1 MPTSRPQTPL
11 RQVLGLVRLA
21 LGPPVLLIVAATQ
34 GVRVTGVATVALAH
48 PAPGW
53 RLAAAD
59 VLVALALGT
68 VCFWAAAAL
77 AGRRGPAAPFL
88 IPVASA
94 QLPLAAVAVL
104 AGQRVLAAAV
114 GRAVSGRD
122 EDELLARPLALL
134 ADLGPT
140 LIAILLA
147 TVLVIGVL
155 YAAYRRV
162 TRLEGWRLP
171 VSFGGALLSAEIVC
185 RLWAWWAG

>member
-1 MPTSRPQTPL
+1 MPTSERRTPL

-21 LGPPVLLIVAATQ
+21 LGPPVLLVVAATQ

-53 RLAAAD
+53 RPAAAD
-59 VLVALALGT
+59 VLAALALGT

-77 AGRRGPAAPFL
+77 AGRRGLVSHFL

-94 QLPLAAVAVL
+94 QLPLAALAILVGRGVL
-104 AGQRVLAAAV
+104 GAAV
-114 GRAVSGRD
+114 RRAVTGRD
-122 EDELLARPLALL
+122 GDELLARPLALL
-134 ADLGPT
+134 AGLGPT
-140 LIAILLA
+140 LIAVLLV
-147 TVLVIGVL
+147 TVLVVGVL

-162 TRLEGWRLP
+162 TCLEGWRLP
-171 VSFGGALLSAEIVC
+171 VSFGGGLIAAEIVC

>member
-1 MPTSRPQTPL
+1 MPTSDRRSPR

-21 LGPPVLLIVAATQ
+21 LGPPVLVVVAATQ

-48 PAPGW
+48 PAPDW
-53 RLAAAD
+53 RLAVAD

-68 VCFWAAAAL
+68 LCFWAAAAL
-77 AGRRGPAAPFL
+77 AGRREPAAPFL

-94 QLPLAAVAVL
+94 QLPLAAVAILV
-104 AGQRVLAAAV
+104 GKRVLAAAV
-114 GRAVSGRD
+114 ARAVARRSG
-122 EDELLARPLALL
+122 DELLARPLTLL
-134 ADLGPT
+134 GSLGPN
-140 LIAILLA
+140 LIAVLLA

-162 TRLEGWRLP
+162 SRLEGWRLP
-171 VSFGGALLSAEIVC
+171 VSFGAGLLSAEIVC